1 MKNMRNRK
9 NVNCG
14 ILTLV
19 VAGAVTVMAEN
30 VPGWRGPRGD
40 GSTLEKNLPTKWSAT
55 ENVAW
60 KTEIA
65 GLGHSTPIVWDDKIF
80 LTTALE
86 ESQDRVLICLNR
98 KDGKNLWQKTVVTS
112 PLEKKHKENSYAS
125 TTPATDGQM
134 VYVSFLEG
142 TQTVVVAAYDFA
154 GNLKWKKTPTTFKSD
169 WGFASTPVIWQDR
182 ILLACCSKINGEI
195 LALDKKTGETLWM
208 VKSAKPNQAF
218 SPPYIREM
226 AGKMQMVIQANEG
239 ISSYDPKTG
248 KELWTTEG
256 PSKEFIST
264 PVYNDASGILLGSSS
279 WDKKIA
285 VGIKPDGEGNVTES
299 KIAWK
304 SKDGPWIASAVSLG
318 AYFFFFS
325 PTPKSLNCWKAA
337 TGESV
342 WQLKDVAIHHSSPL
356 LTADGLIYFAS
367 DDGIVRIVKASPQM
381 ELVATNVMGENVYA
395 SPVAHEGQILLRT
408 FKALYC
414 IGKK

>member
-1 MKNMRNRK
+1 MKNRE

-14 ILTLV
+14 ILALV

-30 VPGWRGPRGD
+30 VPGWRGARGD
-40 GSTLEKNLPTKWSAT
+40 GSTLEKNLPAKWSAT

-60 KTEIA
+60 KTEIP

-86 ESQDRVLICLNR
+86 ESRERAVVCLNR
-98 KDGKNLWQKTVVTS
+98 KDGKILWQKTVVTS

-142 TQTVVVAAYDFA
+142 TDTVVVAAYDFA

-169 WGFASTPVIWQDR
+169 WGFATTHVIWQDR
-182 ILLACCSKINGEI
+182 ILISCCSKINGEI

-208 VKSAKPNQAF
+208 VKSVKPGQAF

-226 AGKMQMVIQANEG
+226 AGKEQMVIQGNES
-239 ISSYDPKTG
+239 ISSYDPQTG
-248 KELWTTEG
+248 KELWTTAG
-256 PSKEFIST
+256 PSKEFIAT
-264 PVYNDASGILLGSSS
+264 PVYNEARGILLGSSS

-285 VGIKPDGEGNVTES
+285 VGIKPDGAGNVTES

-304 SKDGPWIASAVSLG
+304 SKDGPWISSAVSSG
-318 AYFFFFS
+318 DYFFFFS

-337 TGESV
+337 TGEMV
-342 WQLKDVAIHHSSPL
+342 WQMKDVAIHHASPL
-356 LTADGLIYFAS
+356 LTADGLIYFAA
-367 DDGIVRIVKASPQM
+367 DDGVVRIVKASPQM
-381 ELVATNVMGENVYA
+381 ELVATNVMGENIYA
-395 SPVAHEGQILLRT
+395 SPVAHDGQILLRT
-408 FKALYC
+408 FKTLYC

>member
-1 MKNMRNRK
+1 MKKMRSRK
-9 NVNCG
+9 NRCLGVLAVG
-14 ILTLV
+14 
-19 VAGAVTVMAEN
+19 VAMAVSGMAEN

-80 LTTALE
+80 LTTARE
-86 ESQDRVLICLNR
+86 DSQARVLLCLNR
-98 KDGKNLWQKTVVTS
+98 KDGKILWQQTVVTS

-125 TTPATDGQM
+125 TTPATDGQL
-134 VYVSFLEG
+134 VYISFLEG
-142 TQTVVVAAYDFA
+142 TQTVVVAAYDFG

-169 WGFASTPVIWQDR
+169 WGFASTPVLWQDR
-182 ILLACCSKINGEI
+182 ILISCCSKVNGEI
-195 LALDKKTGETLWM
+195 VALDKKTGATLWL
-208 VKSAKPNQAF
+208 KKADKPGQAF
-218 SPPYIREM
+218 SPPYVREM
-226 AGKMQMVIQANEG
+226 AGKVQMIIQGNES
-239 ISSYDPKTG
+239 ITSYDPKDG
-248 KELWTTEG
+248 KELWTVEG
-256 PSKEFIST
+256 PSKEFICT
-264 PVYNDASGILLGSSS
+264 PVYNEASGILLGSSS

-285 VGIKPDGEGNVTES
+285 LGIKPDGQGNVTGS
-299 KIAWK
+299 KIDWK
-304 SKDGPWIASAVSLG
+304 GKDGPWIASAVTSG
-318 AYFFFFS
+318 DSFYFFS

-342 WQLKDVAIHHSSPL
+342 WQMKDVAIHHSSPL
-356 LTADGLIYFAS
+356 LTADGLIYFAA
-367 DDGIVRIVKASPQM
+367 DDGIVRVVKASPQM

-414 IGKK
+414 IGRK